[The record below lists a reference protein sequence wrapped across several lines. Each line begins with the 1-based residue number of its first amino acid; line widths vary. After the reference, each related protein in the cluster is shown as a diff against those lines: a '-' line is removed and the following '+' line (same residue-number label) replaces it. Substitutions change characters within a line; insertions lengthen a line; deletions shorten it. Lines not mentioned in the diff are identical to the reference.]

1 MRKCENVGIC
11 ECVKVVIIHF
21 CVCCENIGAFCEIDV
36 WKNGCT
42 FAASNEM
49 NKN

>member
-11 ECVKVVIIHF
+11 EYVNVVIIYF

-36 WKNGCT
+36 WENGCN
-42 FAASNEM
+42 FAASNET
-49 NKN
+49 NKD